1 MSLQPLFEWMES
13 LAITAAL
20 QGLYVTAALNL
31 VHLLS
36 MLVFAGAVLIVDLR
50 LLGHGLTNQPLAQ
63 VARSAQPW
71 LVGGLVGLVVTGI
84 PAVMVTA
91 MTQYHN
97 PVFWFKMYFLL
108 GGIIFAFTVR
118 RKVTLADEARVGR
131 FWAKVVGLTSIAL
144 WAVVAA
150 TARMIMLY

>member
-13 LAITAAL
+13 LAITAVL
-20 QGLYVTAALNL
+20 QDLYVTAAFNL

-36 MLVFAGAVLIVDLR
+36 MVVFAGAVLIVDLR
-50 LLGHGLTNQPLAQ
+50 LLGHGLTRQPLAR
-63 VARSAQPW
+63 VARGAQPW
-71 LVGGLVGLVVTGI
+71 LVGGLAGLVVTGI

-91 MTQYHN
+91 MTQYLN

-118 RKVTLADEARVGR
+118 RKVTLADEARVAP

>member
-1 MSLQPLFEWMES
+1 MSLQPLFEWMAS
-13 LAITAAL
+13 SAITAAL
-20 QGLYVTAALNL
+20 QGLYVSAALNL

-36 MLVFAGAVLIVDLR
+36 MVVFAGAVLIVDLR
-50 LLGHGLTNQPLAQ
+50 LLGHGLTRQPLAQ
-63 VARSAQPW
+63 VARGAQPW
-71 LVGGLVGLVVTGI
+71 LVGSLAGLVVTGI

-91 MTQYHN
+91 MTQYLN

-118 RKVTLADEARVGR
+118 RKVTLADEARVGP
-131 FWAKVVGLTSIAL
+131 FWAKVVGLTSIAV

-150 TARMIMLY
+150 AARMIMLY

>member
-1 MSLQPLFEWMES
+1 MSLQPFFEWMAS
-13 LAITAAL
+13 LADSSAL
-20 QGLYVTAALNL
+20 QGIYVTAALNL

-36 MLVFAGAVLIVDLR
+36 MVVFAGAVLIVDLR
-50 LLGHGLTNQPLAQ
+50 LLGRGLTDQPVAQ
-63 VARSAQPW
+63 VARGAQPW

-118 RKVTLADEARVGR
+118 RNVTLADETRVGP
-131 FWAKVVGLTSIAL
+131 FWAKVVGLTSIAV
-144 WAVVAA
+144 WAIVAA
-150 TARMIMLY
+150 AARMIMLY